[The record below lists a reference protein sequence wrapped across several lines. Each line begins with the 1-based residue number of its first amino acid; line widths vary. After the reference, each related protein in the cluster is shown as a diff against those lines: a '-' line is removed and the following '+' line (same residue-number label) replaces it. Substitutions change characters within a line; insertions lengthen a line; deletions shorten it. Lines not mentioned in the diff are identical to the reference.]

1 MCCSMLESLFIFVRG
16 VQVDGC
22 VADLVC
28 LGRLILYYKTLV
40 SLLDTV
46 VDYFLFY
53 ALSFYNKILTRNSTI
68 ADKLYDTI
76 RGQSRSPN
84 TVQFHTLG
92 MVSC

>member
-1 MCCSMLESLFIFVRG
+1 M
-16 VQVDGC
+16 DGC
-22 VADLVC
+22 VADLV
-28 LGRLILYYKTLV
+28 LFRSTDFVLRDSV

-53 ALSFYNKILTRNSTI
+53 VLSFYNKILTRNSTI
-68 ADKLYDTI
+68 ADKLYDAN
-76 RGQSRSPN
+76 RSQSRSPN